1 MPTPHTSDSTS
12 GRPARAAW
20 TRWMGLRKPQAGPA
34 SIPATEPMQRLP
46 GMDGVRLCFWDAFKP
61 IFPPHA
67 VAAQTAGGS
76 LVISWSTQGD
86 PHATYRHA
94 TPVVLRFE
102 AELVEIMLRADAEQ
116 RRRIVAQQEQ
126 VLRAGLV
133 GYDPYATVPNTR
145 VVVLG

>member
-1 MPTPHTSDSTS
+1 MSSPHRSDPAS
-12 GRPARAAW
+12 GPPARAGWAGW
-20 TRWMGLRKPQAGPA
+20 LGRRRQQAGPA

-46 GMDGVRLCFWDAFKP
+46 GMDGVRRSFWDAVKP

-86 PHATYRHA
+86 PNATYRYA

-102 AELVEIMLRADAEQ
+102 AELVEMMLRADAEQ
-116 RRRIVAQQEQ
+116 RRRVVSQQEQ
-126 VLRAGLV
+126 VVRAGLV
-133 GYDPYATVPNTR
+133 GYDPYAKVPNTR